1 MTVCP
6 PPHVLLRVGII
17 LVIFVSAARRF
28 CSPTFAG
35 FLLVAVA
42 AEARNCAVHVLLIL
56 LLLCYV
62 ISRKLLV
69 TMYLYHC
76 FEVILHFDTGCFWCN
91 DEPMRWRI
99 CCNSILR
106 DFTTRSCR
114 SVPFRC
120 DDEKYVSVSSHQP
133 SDALHSSKVCR
144 QIACIFLL
152 RWFKLFTSFVVQQ
165 HCFSMIDPC
174 CCIRIFVSLFRNFK
188 FSF

>member
-91 DEPMRWRI
+91 DEPMIGRI
-99 CCNSILR
+99 CRNSILR
-106 DFTTRSCR
+106 DFTTRPCH
-114 SVPFRC
+114 SVFFRC
-120 DDEKYVSVSSHQP
+120 DDEKYVSFSSHQP
-133 SDALHSSKVCR
+133 SDVLHSSKGCWQSGSFFCCVDLFHWLHSMLNNTAFQWKIR
-144 QIACIFLL
+144 AAASVFL
-152 RWFKLFTSFVVQQ
+152 
-165 HCFSMIDPC
+165 
-174 CCIRIFVSLFRNFK
+174 
-188 FSF
+188 